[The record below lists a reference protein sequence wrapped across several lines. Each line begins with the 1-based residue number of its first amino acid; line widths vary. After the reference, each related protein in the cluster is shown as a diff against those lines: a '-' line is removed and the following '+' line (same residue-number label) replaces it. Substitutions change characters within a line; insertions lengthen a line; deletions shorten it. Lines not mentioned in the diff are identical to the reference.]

1 MESSKSQNL
10 IFPVKGM
17 TCAAC
22 VLHVENAIKS
32 IEGVSSVVVN
42 LAVEDASVEFTPGS
56 QPHTIEI
63 LNAIKEAGYD
73 TKIENTSVD
82 IIGMTC
88 SACVLHV
95 ENAIKNIPSVLNVS
109 VNLATEQAYI
119 EHLDTPHFFE
129 EVNKN
134 VSDAGYS
141 MITTVNNDYRIDNNH
156 NAPLEVKWKLYIS
169 TCVAVLTF
177 VLSMHALFSWIPSQF
192 QNPYILWALS
202 TPVQFWCASQFYRGA
217 WNALKHRTSNMNT
230 LIALGTSVAYF
241 YSMASILMPNLIPG
255 DKVHFHTSNMIIAL
269 VLLGRYLESRAKG
282 NTSKALR
289 KLIELQPR
297 TANVLKGN
305 IEEIVPIDQIIVED
319 VILVRPGESIPI
331 DGVIIEGYSTVDES
345 MISGESVPVEKN
357 VGSNVFGAT
366 INQQGVLKIRTTKPN
381 SQTVLANIVRL
392 VREAQGSKASI
403 QHSVDIISSYFVP
416 IIISLSLITLITWII
431 AGPSPI
437 LTNALMNMTAVL
449 IIACPCALGLATPT
463 AIIAGIGKGAENG
476 ILIKG
481 AEALERLQ
489 NADTVIFDK
498 TGSLT
503 LGLLK
508 VVEVHPISMPEHQ
521 LVSLA
526 CSAEVPSEHP
536 IGKAIVDYAKNE
548 KVDFIYPDKFE
559 YLPGQGV
566 SATVNNKQIIM
577 GNHYMMNQS
586 LYDVSSLKTIW
597 EESSSKGQTS
607 VFIAMDDQLIG
618 MISLA
623 ASLRP
628 EASATIEWIKPRN
641 KEVLML
647 TGDNQITANNIAQQ
661 LGITNILAEASP
673 EQKITTIKNLQDKN
687 RVVVMIGDGI
697 NDAPALNQADVGIAI
712 STGSEIAL
720 ESADIVITH
729 NNLLDVKKSFEL
741 SRFTIQIIK
750 QNLFWAFFYN
760 TALIPIA
767 AGILYPFF
775 ADGSVPASLHF
786 LIGEFGFLN
795 PIMAASAMAI
805 SSVSVISNSLRL
817 QRWRI

>member
-1 MESSKSQNL
+1 
-10 IFPVKGM
+10 
-17 TCAAC
+17 
-22 VLHVENAIKS
+22 
-32 IEGVSSVVVN
+32 
-42 LAVEDASVEFTPGS
+42 
-56 QPHTIEI
+56 
-63 LNAIKEAGYD
+63 
-73 TKIENTSVD
+73 
-82 IIGMTC
+82 
-88 SACVLHV
+88 
-95 ENAIKNIPSVLNVS
+95 
-109 VNLATEQAYI
+109 
-119 EHLDTPHFFE
+119 
-129 EVNKN
+129 
-134 VSDAGYS
+134 
-141 MITTVNNDYRIDNNH
+141 
-156 NAPLEVKWKLYIS
+156 
-169 TCVAVLTF
+169 
-177 VLSMHALFSWIPSQF
+177 
-192 QNPYILWALS
+192 
-202 TPVQFWCASQFYRGA
+202 
-217 WNALKHRTSNMNT
+217 
-230 LIALGTSVAYF
+230 
-241 YSMASILMPNLIPG
+241 MP
-255 DKVHFHTSNMIIAL
+255 K
-269 VLLGRYLESRAKG
+269 
-282 NTSKALR
+282 
-289 KLIELQPR
+289 
-297 TANVLKGN
+297 
-305 IEEIVPIDQIIVED
+305 
-319 VILVRPGESIPI
+319 
-331 DGVIIEGYSTVDES
+331 
-345 MISGESVPVEKN
+345 
-357 VGSNVFGAT
+357 
-366 INQQGVLKIRTTKPN
+366 
-381 SQTVLANIVRL
+381 
-392 VREAQGSKASI
+392 
-403 QHSVDIISSYFVP
+403 
-416 IIISLSLITLITWII
+416 
-431 AGPSPI
+431 
-437 LTNALMNMTAVL
+437 
-449 IIACPCALGLATPT
+449 
-463 AIIAGIGKGAENG
+463 
-476 ILIKG
+476 
-481 AEALERLQ
+481 
-489 NADTVIFDK
+489 
-498 TGSLT
+498 
-503 LGLLK
+503 
-508 VVEVHPISMPEHQ
+508 HQ

-536 IGKAIVDYAKNE
+536 IGKAIVDYAKKE
-548 KVDFIYPDKFE
+548 KVDFIYPNKFE

-623 ASLRP
+623 DSLRP
-628 EASATIEWIKPRN
+628 EASATIEWIKTRN

>member
-1 MESSKSQNL
+1 MENL
-10 IFPVKGM
+10 NPTKLILPIKGM

-42 LAVEDASVEFTPGS
+42 LGVEDASIEFNTDS
-56 QPHTIEI
+56 QPRPIEI
-63 LNAIKEAGYD
+63 LNAIREAGYD
-73 TKIENTSVD
+73 TNIETTNVD

-95 ENAIKNIPSVLNVS
+95 ENAIKNIPDVLKVS

-119 EHLDTPHFFE
+119 EHLDTPYFLE
-129 EVNKN
+129 KVSKN
-134 VSDAGYS
+134 VSDSGYS
-141 MITTVNNDYRIDNNH
+141 IKTILGNDYTTTGNPNV
-156 NAPLEVKWKLYIS
+156 PLEVKWKLYLSI
-169 TCVAVLTF
+169 CVALLTF
-177 VLSMHALFSWIPSQF
+177 VLSMKGLFHWVPAHF

-202 TPVQFWCASQFYRGA
+202 TPVQFWCASQFYKGA
-217 WNALKHRTSNMNT
+217 WNALTHRTSNMNT

-241 YSMASILMPNLIPG
+241 YSITSILMPNLILG
-255 DKVHFHTSNMIIAL
+255 EKVYFHTSNMIIAL

-282 NTSKALR
+282 NTSKSLR

-297 TANVLKGN
+297 TANILKDN
-305 IEEIVPIDQIIVED
+305 IEESVPIDQVMVED
-319 VILVRPGESIPI
+319 VVLVRPGESIPI
-331 DGVIIEGYSTVDES
+331 DGVVIEGYSTVNES
-345 MISGESVPVEKN
+345 MISGESVPVEKM
-357 VGSNVFGAT
+357 VASGVFGAT

-381 SQTVLANIVRL
+381 SGTVLANIVRL

-403 QHSVDIISSYFVP
+403 QHTVDIISSYFVP
-416 IIISLSLITLITWII
+416 IIISLSLVTLITWII
-431 AGPSPI
+431 VGPAPI
-437 LTNALMNMTAVL
+437 ITNALMNMTSVL

-463 AIIAGIGKGAENG
+463 AIIAGIGKGAESG
-476 ILIKG
+476 ILIKN

-503 LGLLK
+503 LGLLE
-508 VVEVHPISMPEHQ
+508 VVEIHSISIPEHQ

-526 CSAEVPSEHP
+526 SSAEVPSEHP
-536 IGKAIVDYAKNE
+536 IGKSIVDYAKKQNI
-548 KVDFIYPDKFE
+548 DFVYPDEFE

-566 SATVNNKQIIM
+566 SATVDSKQIII
-577 GNHYMMNQS
+577 GNHHMMNQS
-586 LYDVSSLKTIW
+586 QYDVSSLMTRWK
-597 EESSSKGQTS
+597 ESSSKGQTA
-607 VFIAMDDQLIG
+607 VFVTMDDQLIG

-623 ASLRP
+623 DSLRP
-628 EASATIEWIKPRN
+628 EAKATIDWIKTRN
-641 KEVLML
+641 KEILML
-647 TGDNQITANNIAQQ
+647 TGDNQITANTIADK
-661 LGITNILAEASP
+661 LGITNISAEASP
-673 EQKITTIKNLQDKN
+673 EQKIAIVKNLQGKN
-687 RVVVMIGDGI
+687 KVVAMIGDGI

-729 NNLLDVKKSFEL
+729 NNLLDVQKSFEL
-741 SRFTIQIIK
+741 SRVTIRIIK

-760 TALIPIA
+760 TVLIPVA

-775 ADGSVPASLHF
+775 SDGSVPTYLHF

-805 SSVSVISNSLRL
+805 SSVTVISNSLRL